1 MARLLGLLA
10 ISELGPPSSLPGPL
24 YALLLLGDFHGS
36 ASGQALYLGHTQ
48 DLHSIRL
55 QRFAFELLAWIPR
68 ALAAL
73 H

>member
-1 MARLLGLLA
+1 MARLPGLLA

-24 YALLLLGDFHGS
+24 YALLLPGDFHGS
-36 ASGQALYLGHTQ
+36 ASGQAHYLGHTQ

-55 QRFAFELLAWIPR
+55 RRFAFELLAWMLL

>member
-1 MARLLGLLA
+1 MARLPDVLA

-36 ASGQALYLGHTQ
+36 GSGHALYLGHTQ
-48 DLHSIRL
+48 ALHSIRL
-55 QRFAFELLAWIPR
+55 QWFAFEVLAWMLR